1 MKAVSI
7 RKWACLFAPVVAAAL
22 VGVWTSGHLRSAEPT
37 RNVETVAP
45 VGATS
50 YARVDT
56 DEPFAA
62 VVQRMQAQ
70 KEQIL
75 SRHRQLLEERYD
87 LSNRPLPGAV
97 MSRGKPI
104 QAGPRV
110 KLPPGLTWEQLAEM
124 SPEVIKQKGLWP
136 KGFLPLPHPNHD
148 EGGMLFPQHHI

>member
-1 MKAVSI
+1 MGDPNDVRSGRLGGKDELLLGKRRDLTVKAVSI

-87 LSNRPLPGAV
+87 LSNRPLREPLCHAV
-97 MSRGKPI
+97 NRFRRAHG
-104 QAGPRV
+104 
-110 KLPPGLTWEQLAEM
+110 
-124 SPEVIKQKGLWP
+124 
-136 KGFLPLPHPNHD
+136 
-148 EGGMLFPQHHI
+148 